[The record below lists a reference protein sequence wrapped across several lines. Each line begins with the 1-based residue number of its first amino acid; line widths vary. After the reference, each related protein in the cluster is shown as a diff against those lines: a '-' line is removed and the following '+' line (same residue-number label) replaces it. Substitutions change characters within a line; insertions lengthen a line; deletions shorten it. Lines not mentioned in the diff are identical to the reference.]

1 MNLQETIK
9 RLGEK
14 ARESHKE
21 KYFGDEADYSFRRH
35 VLILLEGLQ
44 KKKRKM
50 SKYNLHVSKE
60 MKAGKSMQEATKTW
74 KKILDSKSKFGDIF
88 PKE

>member
-9 RLGEK
+9 ALGEK
-14 ARESHKE
+14 ARESHRD
-21 KYFGDEADYSFRRH
+21 KYFGDEANYSFRRW

-60 MKAGKSMQEATKTW
+60 MKAGKTMQEATKSW
-74 KKILDSKSKFGDIF
+74 KKSK
-88 PKE
+88 